1 MSSAP
6 LKDPAMVRSRSAEP
20 FAREAGAGPGVVCLH
35 ANASNSG
42 QWRALSEQLAT
53 RFHVLAP
60 DFFDCGRDSL
70 WAGKRVTSLKDEAAW
85 IEPVVARAGEPLIL
99 VGHSYGAAV
108 AMIAAL
114 ARPERVRALVVYEP
128 TLFSLLDAESASPN
142 DADGI
147 REAAGDAAEAAALGD
162 LDGAARRFIDYWMG
176 AGAWG
181 RTPELRKP
189 AIAASMNNVRR
200 WAQAL
205 FDEPTPLAAF
215 RSLDL
220 PVLYMV
226 GAISPPSTRGVARLM
241 ATVLPHAEFQMF
253 EDLGHMG
260 PVTDPA
266 QVNEAI
272 SIFLN
277 RVVPQTDST
286 A

>member
-1 MSSAP
+1 
-6 LKDPAMVRSRSAEP
+6 
-20 FAREAGAGPGVVCLH
+20 
-35 ANASNSG
+35 
-42 QWRALSEQLAT
+42 
-53 RFHVLAP
+53 
-60 DFFDCGRDSL
+60 
-70 WAGKRVTSLKDEAAW
+70 
-85 IEPVVARAGEPLIL
+85 
-99 VGHSYGAAV
+99 
-108 AMIAAL
+108 
-114 ARPERVRALVVYEP
+114 
-128 TLFSLLDAESASPN
+128 
-142 DADGI
+142 
-147 REAAGDAAEAAALGD
+147 
-162 LDGAARRFIDYWMG
+162 
-176 AGAWG
+176 
-181 RTPELRKP
+181 
-189 AIAASMNNVRR
+189 MNNVRR

-226 GAISPPSTRGVARLM
+226 GAISPPATRGVARLM

-277 RVVPQTDST
+277 RMVPQTDST